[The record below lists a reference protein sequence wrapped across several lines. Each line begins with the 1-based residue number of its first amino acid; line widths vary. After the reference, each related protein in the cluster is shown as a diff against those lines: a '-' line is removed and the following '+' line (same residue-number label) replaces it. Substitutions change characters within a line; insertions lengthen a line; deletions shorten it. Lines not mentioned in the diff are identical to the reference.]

1 VPLEPPPKRRAFR
14 EKFPDPDSSADDG
27 PRDFSHQDPPQY
39 GKRIAVEGGVAAK
52 SRRGAIGESWW
63 SGRFLAVLEKLGV
76 GGRLTRG
83 KTYARAGQV
92 VDLTI
97 EPGEIVATVQGSR
110 AEPYRA
116 RLGLTPFAD
125 EAWEAVEEAFARDSW
140 YAASLL
146 GGTVPDDLEDV
157 FASVGLS
164 LFPSGAREMPMDC
177 SCPDWSVPCK
187 HLAAVAYLVA
197 ERFDDDPFLIL
208 RWRGRDRATL
218 LAGIRSRRDDV
229 APAVTPLADVVDRY
243 FVLGGPL
250 PEIVTTTAGA
260 GASEAL
266 LDEMPALGLLV
277 AGPDGARIDA
287 REALRPLYRR
297 FGAGNG

>member
-1 VPLEPPPKRRAFR
+1 MPPRRRRSAEPFR
-14 EKFPDPDSSADDG
+14 EKFPE
-27 PRDFSHQDPPQY
+27 PPASFAEY
-39 GKRIAVEGGVAAK
+39 GKRIAVEDGIAAK

-76 GGRLTRG
+76 GGRLDRG

-92 VDLTI
+92 IDLAI
-97 EPGEIVATVQGSR
+97 DPGEVVATVQGSR
-110 AEPYRA
+110 SEPYRA
-116 RLGLTPFAD
+116 RIGITTFAD
-125 EAWEAVEEAFARDSW
+125 EAWEAVEGAFAADSW
-140 YAASLL
+140 FAASLL

-157 FASVGLS
+157 FARVGLS
-164 LFPSGAREMPMDC
+164 LFPTGAREMPMDC

-218 LAGIRSRRDDV
+218 LAGIRDRRDDTG
-229 APAVTPLADVVDRY
+229 PAVTPLAQVIDR
-243 FVLGGPL
+243 FWAAGSPL
-250 PEIVTTTAGA
+250 PEVGHTDTAA
-260 GASEAL
+260 GASEEL
-266 LDEMPALGLLV
+266 LDQMPPLGV
-277 AGPDGARIDA
+277 TVDGVDA

-297 FGAGNG
+297 FGA